1 MDKRKKVDE
10 SEEVKVT
17 SEEQKVEK
25 PQAAKSSVQILNT
38 DVIDDIFKDTYL
50 ANMKFS
56 SFEPLMNLPGR

>member
-38 DVIDDIFKDTYL
+38 DVIHDIFKDTYL